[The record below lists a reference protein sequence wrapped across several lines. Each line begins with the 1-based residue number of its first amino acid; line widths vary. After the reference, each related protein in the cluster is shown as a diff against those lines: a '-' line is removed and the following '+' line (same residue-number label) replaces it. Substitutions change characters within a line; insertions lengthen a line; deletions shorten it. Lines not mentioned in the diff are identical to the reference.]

1 MEIYCS
7 YIRHNWFAIEWKVNF
22 HQTLADLKRFLHIFT
37 WNGRQKRHET
47 TIYEFERLYSYCE
60 ERGVELNA
68 DKKTIDNYQRWRARK
83 KFIKKQ
89 RKNDQLEIALW
100 TDSQDHQLKPYQKIG
115 VNTVMAA
122 RRFILADQVG
132 VGKTPQ
138 AIGVMLKAWEE
149 YNGDCALLV
158 CPNRIKGQW
167 KKELLAF
174 TKLKE
179 DDITIF
185 DLPTVC
191 DKDPKPRWNTKE
203 CRVCGRFAECQANRD
218 ANKRRKRQI
227 AEAKVLICHYEGL
240 RLNEADIIKRQFDVV
255 VFDEASFLKNY
266 QSKVSKSA
274 VRLCHSLPPWGIV
287 LPMSG
292 TIIENR
298 IEEIYPIVSMVDD
311 AALGPFPSF
320 KSRYLILDYWGNVVS
335 IRNEDELRKK
345 LNSALIRRTID
356 DVWKERPP
364 LVEMTRECTLL
375 PYQAKVYEEARNN
388 VLQSIKDA
396 EKAAQVNNAML
407 ATMMSYLLQIC
418 DTVKAID
425 ETCDRKDHSAKLELM
440 IDILEEEIGGEDK
453 VLIFSR
459 FANRVVPHIIST
471 LKKYDKGG
479 VVSITGKVP
488 PAESNAIMQHFKDSN
503 KARFLVCSDALA
515 YGANLQVARHVIN
528 FDLPWNPA
536 RLDQRIARVYRR
548 GQTKPVNVFNFI
560 VPGTIEEHLYAMLA
574 AKRGLA
580 AKFLKQAKRT
590 GGDINLKALAKLI

>member
-185 DLPTVC
+185 GDPEDIFDETDDGGEVTKMGALSLLIQELKARGLDCNRIKFACAGTTQDACARKPSWLKEPTTIEATDGSIIHARGIDICNNPIGEDLYVQT
-191 DKDPKPRWNTKE
+191 
-203 CRVCGRFAECQANRD
+203 FL
-218 ANKRRKRQI
+218 ANKL
-227 AEAKVLICHYEGL
+227 ESIC
-240 RLNEADIIKRQFDVV
+240 
-255 VFDEASFLKNY
+255 
-266 QSKVSKSA
+266 
-274 VRLCHSLPPWGIV
+274 
-287 LPMSG
+287 
-292 TIIENR
+292 
-298 IEEIYPIVSMVDD
+298 
-311 AALGPFPSF
+311 
-320 KSRYLILDYWGNVVS
+320 
-335 IRNEDELRKK
+335 
-345 LNSALIRRTID
+345 
-356 DVWKERPP
+356 
-364 LVEMTRECTLL
+364 
-375 PYQAKVYEEARNN
+375 
-388 VLQSIKDA
+388 
-396 EKAAQVNNAML
+396 
-407 ATMMSYLLQIC
+407 
-418 DTVKAID
+418 KAIK
-425 ETCDRKDHSAKLELM
+425 ESSDRLSASSRHANFLAFYHS
-440 IDILEEEIGGEDK
+440 
-453 VLIFSR
+453 
-459 FANRVVPHIIST
+459 
-471 LKKYDKGG
+471 Y
-479 VVSITGKVP
+479 
-488 PAESNAIMQHFKDSN
+488 
-503 KARFLVCSDALA
+503 KARFD
-515 YGANLQVARHVIN
+515 Y
-528 FDLPWNPA
+528 
-536 RLDQRIARVYRR
+536 
-548 GQTKPVNVFNFI
+548 
-560 VPGTIEEHLYAMLA
+560 
-574 AKRGLA
+574 
-580 AKFLKQAKRT
+580 
-590 GGDINLKALAKLI
+590 